1 MVTDVATLL
10 SMSQSQLDDLFRSS
24 ESGPIPD
31 GAAKGTAII
40 APGTAFTPELA
51 DIVTHFVLGLHGR
64 HDVLLN
70 LFFKT
75 HLTLPLR
82 TT

>member
-31 GAAKGTAII
+31 GPATGPFV
-40 APGTAFTPELA
+40 PGSSSN
-51 DIVTHFVLGLHGR
+51 D
-64 HDVLLN
+64 
-70 LFFKT
+70 
-75 HLTLPLR
+75 
-82 TT
+82 